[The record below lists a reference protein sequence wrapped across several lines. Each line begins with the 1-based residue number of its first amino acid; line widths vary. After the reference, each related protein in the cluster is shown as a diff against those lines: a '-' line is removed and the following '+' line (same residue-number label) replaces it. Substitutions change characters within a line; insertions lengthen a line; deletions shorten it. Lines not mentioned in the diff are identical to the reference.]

1 METRLGLT
9 ARDALLGTGPALAH
23 LDPVA
28 STDRSS
34 FDARHASPMR
44 RLVDMPALALE
55 TAQSC
60 TVLATGKILM
70 LSDRRRFA
78 AAAAPDRLPPIDG
91 AAAILPVIMCGGS
104 GMRLWPAS
112 RESMPKQF
120 IPLLEDLS
128 KFQVTAKRFSH
139 PAFTKPLVLASSDV
153 RFIVA
158 EQLQAVGVEADIALE
173 PMRRDSAAAVA
184 VAACLAHRH
193 GPETVALV
201 VAADHLISDMDAF
214 VASCIDAAVGA
225 REGYIMTLGVA
236 PTAPATGYGYI
247 HPGSPIGET
256 GASRVERF
264 VEKPDAPTAA
274 RYIGQG
280 YLWNSGNFLFRA
292 DAMIAELRAHAPD
305 VLSAARAAVDTAK
318 SDLDFL
324 RLDADSFVRAPKIS
338 IDYAV
343 MERTAMAG
351 VLPVSFSWSD
361 MGTWS
366 AIWEASKLDGGGN
379 ALKGKVEVVETRNS
393 LVHSD
398 GVLTTVV
405 GLDDVVVVATPDAV
419 LVTSRGRSDAVKDL
433 VNKMKSGRRPEADDH
448 LLMYR
453 PWGSYQ
459 RIDIGPRFQVKRITV
474 KPGHRLSLQKHFHRA
489 EHWVVVRGTAEVT
502 IDDQVILRH
511 ENEAAYLP
519 IGSVHRLANPGKI
532 DLEMIEVQVGSY
544 TGEDDIVR
552 FEDVY
557 GR

>member
-1 METRLGLT
+1 MTNAAYIESL
-9 ARDALLGTGPALAH
+9 DDLA
-23 LDPVA
+23 
-28 STDRSS
+28 
-34 FDARHASPMR
+34 M
-44 RLVDMPALALE
+44 
-55 TAQSC
+55 
-60 TVLATGKILM
+60 
-70 LSDRRRFA
+70 
-78 AAAAPDRLPPIDG
+78 APRGVPK
-91 AAAILPVIMCGGS
+91 ILPVIMCGGS
-104 GMRLWPAS
+104 GTRLWPAS

-120 IPLLEDLS
+120 ISLLEELS
-128 KFQVTAKRFSH
+128 NFQITARRFSH
-139 PAFTKPLVLASSDV
+139 PAFLKPLVLASNDV

-158 EQLQAVGVEADIALE
+158 EQLQAVGVEADIVLE

-184 VAACLAHRH
+184 VIACLAERR
-193 GPETVALV
+193 GPSTVALV
-201 VAADHLISDMDAF
+201 VAADHLISDRDAF
-214 VASCIDAAVGA
+214 VAACIAAAEGA
-225 REGYIMTLGVA
+225 RDGYIMMLGVT

-247 HPGSPIGET
+247 QPGDPIPGT
-256 GASRVERF
+256 SALRVERF
-264 VEKPDAPTAA
+264 VEKPDAATAS
-274 RYIGQG
+274 RYIERG
-280 YLWNSGNFLFRA
+280 YLWNSGNFLFRFDVMA
-292 DAMIAELRAHAPD
+292 AELGAHTPE
-305 VLSAARAAVDTAK
+305 VLSAARAAIDRAK
-318 SDLDFL
+318 IDLDFL
-324 RLDADSFVRAPKIS
+324 RLDADAFAKAPKIS

-343 MERTAMAG
+343 MERTAVAG
-351 VLPVSFSWSD
+351 VLPVDFSWSD
-361 MGTWS
+361 IGTWG
-366 AIWEASKLDGGGN
+366 AIWDASDRDGQGN
-379 ALKGKVEVVETRNS
+379 ALKGKVEVVGTRDS

-405 GLDDVVVVATPDAV
+405 GLDGVVVVATPDAV
-419 LVTSRGRSDAVKDL
+419 LVTSREHSDAVKDL
-433 VNKMKSGRRPEADDH
+433 VTKMKAGKRPEAEDH

>member
-1 METRLGLT
+1 MT
-9 ARDALLGTGPALAH
+9 DAFPA
-23 LDPVA
+23 DPSREA
-28 STDRSS
+28 AMPSS
-34 FDARHASPMR
+34 VSP
-44 RLVDMPALALE
+44 
-55 TAQSC
+55 
-60 TVLATGKILM
+60 K
-70 LSDRRRFA
+70 
-78 AAAAPDRLPPIDG
+78 
-91 AAAILPVIMCGGS
+91 ILPVIMCGGS
-104 GMRLWPAS
+104 GTRLWPAS

-120 IPLLEDLS
+120 ISLLEDLS
-128 KFQVTAKRFSH
+128 NFQITAKRFSH
-139 PAFTKPLVLASSDV
+139 PAFSKPLVLAGNDV

-158 EQLQAVGVEADIALE
+158 EQLLAVGVEAEIALE

-184 VAACLAHRH
+184 VAACLAERRAP
-193 GPETVALV
+193 GTVALV

-214 VASCIDAAVGA
+214 LTSCITAAEGA
-225 REGYIMTLGVA
+225 REGFIMTLGVT

-247 HPGSPIGET
+247 QPGRPIADT
-256 GASRVERF
+256 GALCVERF
-264 VEKPDAPTAA
+264 VEKPDAATAS
-274 RYIGQG
+274 RYIEGG
-280 YLWNSGNFLFRA
+280 YLWNSGNFLFRS
-292 DAMIAELRAHAPD
+292 DVMTAELVAHAPD
-305 VLSAARAAVDTAK
+305 VLRAARAAVEAATT
-318 SDLDFL
+318 DLDFL
-324 RLDADSFVRAPKIS
+324 RLDPDAFARAPKIS

-343 MERTAMAG
+343 MERTARAG

-361 MGTWS
+361 IGTWS
-366 AIWEASKLDGGGN
+366 AIWEASTRDGRGN
-379 ALKGKVEVVETRNS
+379 ALKGKVEVLETRDS

-405 GLDDVVVVATPDAV
+405 GLDGVVVVATPDAV
-419 LVTSRGRSDAVKDL
+419 LVTSRERSDAVKDL
-433 VNKMKSGRRPEADDH
+433 VGQLKAGGRSEAEDH
-448 LLMYR
+448 LKMYR

-459 RIDIGPRFQVKRITV
+459 RIDIGSRFQVKRITV

-502 IDDQVILRH
+502 IDDKVILRH

>member
-1 METRLGLT
+1 MAVDRKTEARGT
-9 ARDALLGTGPALAH
+9 AP
-23 LDPVA
+23 
-28 STDRSS
+28 
-34 FDARHASPMR
+34 SPQ
-44 RLVDMPALALE
+44 E
-55 TAQSC
+55 E
-60 TVLATGKILM
+60 
-70 LSDRRRFA
+70 
-78 AAAAPDRLPPIDG
+78 APFL
-91 AAAILPVIMCGGS
+91 LPVIMCGGS
-104 GMRLWPAS
+104 GTRLWPAS

-128 KFQVTAKRFSH
+128 NFQLTVRRFGH
-139 PAFTKPLVLASSDV
+139 PAFLKPLVLASNDV

-158 EQLQAVGVEADIALE
+158 EQLGAIGVEADIALE

-184 VAACLAHRH
+184 VAACLAERR
-193 GPETVALV
+193 GSRTVAVV
-201 VAADHLISDMDAF
+201 VAADHLIGDTEAF
-214 VASCIDAAVGA
+214 VAACLAAAEGA
-225 REGYIMTLGVA
+225 RDGLVMTLGVT

-247 HPGSPIGET
+247 QPGGPVAGT
-256 GASRVERF
+256 DARRVERF
-264 VEKPDAPTAA
+264 VEKPDAATAS
-274 RYIGQG
+274 RYIDAG
-280 YLWNSGNFLFRA
+280 YLWNSGNFLFRS
-292 DAMIAELRAHAPD
+292 DVMLTELEAHTPD
-305 VLSAARAAVDTAK
+305 VLTAARAAVAGATV
-318 SDLDFL
+318 DLDFL
-324 RLDADSFVRAPKIS
+324 RLDADAFARAPKIS

-343 MERTAMAG
+343 MERTTRAG
-351 VLPVSFSWSD
+351 VLPVSFAWSD
-361 MGTWS
+361 IGTWG
-366 AIWEASKLDGGGN
+366 AIWDASTKDRSGN
-379 ALKGKVEVVETRNS
+379 ALKGKVEVSDTRDS

-405 GLDDVVVVATPDAV
+405 GLNDVVVVATPDAV
-419 LVTSRGRSDAVKDL
+419 LVTSRERSDAVKDL
-433 VNKMKSGRRPEADDH
+433 VGKMKTGGRPEVDDH

-459 RIDIGPRFQVKRITV
+459 RIDIGSRFQVKRITV

>member
-1 METRLGLT
+1 MT
-9 ARDALLGTGPALAH
+9 DAVAA
-23 LDPVA
+23 DP
-28 STDRSS
+28 SRS
-34 FDARHASPMR
+34 APG
-44 RLVDMPALALE
+44 
-55 TAQSC
+55 AQ
-60 TVLATGKILM
+60 
-70 LSDRRRFA
+70 
-78 AAAAPDRLPPIDG
+78 P
-91 AAAILPVIMCGGS
+91 ILPVIMCGGS
-104 GMRLWPAS
+104 GTRLWPAS

-128 KFQVTAKRFSH
+128 NFQVTAKRFAH
-139 PAFTKPLVLASSDV
+139 AAFAKPLVVAGNDV

-158 EQLQAVGVEADIALE
+158 EQLAAVGVEAEIALE

-184 VAACLAHRH
+184 VAALLAERR
-193 GPETVALV
+193 GPGTVALV

-214 VASCIDAAVGA
+214 VASCVDAAAGA
-225 REGYIMTLGVA
+225 REGYVMTLGVT

-247 HPGSPIGET
+247 HPGQPVRGTKAFE
-256 GASRVERF
+256 VERF
-264 VEKPDAPTAA
+264 VEKPDAATAA
-274 RYIGQG
+274 RYIEQG

-292 DAMIAELRAHAPD
+292 DTMVAELEAHAPD
-305 VLSAARAAVDTAK
+305 VLRAARAAVDAAK

-324 RLDADSFVRAPKIS
+324 RLDADSFAKAPKVS

-343 MERTAMAG
+343 MERTARAG

-361 MGTWS
+361 IGTWG
-366 AIWEASKLDGGGN
+366 AIWEASERDGAGN
-379 ALKGKVEVVETRNS
+379 ALKGPVEVLGTTGS

-405 GLDDVVVVATPDAV
+405 GLDGVVVVATPDAV
-419 LVTSRGRSDAVKDL
+419 LVTSRDRSDAVKDL
-433 VNKMKSGRRPEADDH
+433 VGQLKGAKRPEAEDH
-448 LLMYR
+448 LRMYR

-459 RIDIGPRFQVKRITV
+459 RIDIGSRFQVKRITV

-502 IDDQVILRH
+502 IDDKVILRH